1 MRNRSVPCS
10 SLCTDAA
17 CAITCVRRMTISL
30 EDPLAEEVR
39 REAGARGLSVSVFIA
54 QIVDEALKRPEP
66 T

>member
-1 MRNRSVPCS
+1 
-10 SLCTDAA
+10 
-17 CAITCVRRMTISL
+17 MTISL